1 DRLDGADFYRPGAF
15 PDTETRMRA
24 YERQALPLARR
35 ALDRLPPLTGVS
47 HLIVATCTGF
57 YAPGLDLQ
65 IMQAYGLSSRVERS
79 QIGFMGCHAG
89 LSALK
94 LARHILRSE
103 PEARVLVV
111 CLELCS
117 LHLKAS
123 GSLEEMLAFLLFGD
137 GCAAALL
144 SSEPGGLEL
153 GSFRAAAL
161 PGSADLISWRIGAQ
175 GFDMHLSGQVPAA
188 IATRLP
194 GLLRELL
201 EDEAAQ
207 TPAFWAVHPGGRT
220 VLDAVREGAALDE
233 SRLLASR
240 RVL

>member
-1 DRLDGADFYRPGAF
+1 LHAKCVRYCPAHLLEDERSRVLFRRMAQRAQIEHRYSVLPPHADEDRLDGADFYRPGAF

-123 GSLEEMLAFLLFGD
+123 G
-137 GCAAALL
+137 
-144 SSEPGGLEL
+144 
-153 GSFRAAAL
+153 
-161 PGSADLISWRIGAQ
+161 
-175 GFDMHLSGQVPAA
+175 
-188 IATRLP
+188 
-194 GLLRELL
+194 
-201 EDEAAQ
+201 
-207 TPAFWAVHPGGRT
+207 
-220 VLDAVREGAALDE
+220 
-233 SRLLASR
+233 
-240 RVL
+240 